1 MTPPVSARLTRI
13 VCGASDARSLDLGR
27 GMGDLEAMGSVA
39 RLFRLHFSLW
49 LGLLVLAAV
58 AALTPAGF
66 GWPLRLAAGWD
77 AGVAVFL
84 IVTFYH
90 IVRARSQDAIRRR
103 AAELDQAGAMVLPLS
118 MAAAVASV
126 VVLVLAMVTSG
137 GKPTVGQAVF
147 SVCTVGLSWLYVHII
162 FALHYAHGFYA
173 PREHGQGD
181 QGRGDQGGLMF
192 PGEDEP
198 DYWDFL
204 HFSLIIGVA
213 NQTADIQISS
223 RKLRGLATLHSLVAW
238 FFNAVILALTVN
250 LAATLF

>member
-1 MTPPVSARLTRI
+1 
-13 VCGASDARSLDLGR
+13 
-27 GMGDLEAMGSVA
+27 MGDLGAMGSVA

-49 LGLLVLAAV
+49 VGLFVLAAV

-77 AGVAVFL
+77 AGVAAFL
-84 IVTFYH
+84 IVTFWR
-90 IVRARSQDAIRRR
+90 IFRARSQDAIRRR
-103 AAELDQAGAMVLPLS
+103 AAELDQAGALVLPLS

-126 VVLVLAMVTSG
+126 VVLVLAMVAG
-137 GKPTVGQAVF
+137 DGKLTVGQAAF
-147 SVCTVGLSWLYVHII
+147 SVGTVGLSWLYVHII

-173 PREHGQGD
+173 PREHGK
-181 QGRGDQGGLMF
+181 GDQGGLIF
-192 PGEDEP
+192 PGEDEA

-250 LAATLF
+250 LVATLF

>member
-1 MTPPVSARLTRI
+1 
-13 VCGASDARSLDLGR
+13 
-27 GMGDLEAMGSVA
+27 MGDFEAMGSVA

-77 AGVAVFL
+77 AGVAAFL
-84 IVTFYH
+84 TVTFYH
-90 IVRARSQDAIRRR
+90 IFRARSQDAIRRR
-103 AAELDQAGAMVLPLS
+103 AAELDQAGALVLPLS
-118 MAAAVASV
+118 MAAGVASV
-126 VVLVLAMVTSG
+126 VVLVLAMVAG
-137 GKPTVGQAVF
+137 GGRPTVGQAVF
-147 SVCTVGLSWLYVHII
+147 SVGTVGLSWLYVHII

-181 QGRGDQGGLMF
+181 QGRGDQGGLIF

>member
-1 MTPPVSARLTRI
+1 
-13 VCGASDARSLDLGR
+13 
-27 GMGDLEAMGSVA
+27 MGDLEAMGFVA
-39 RLFRLHFSLW
+39 RLFRLHFSLWLW

-77 AGVAVFL
+77 AGVAAFL

-90 IVRARSQDAIRRR
+90 IVRVRSQDAIRRR
-103 AAELDQAGAMVLPLS
+103 AAELDQAGALVLPLS

-126 VVLVLAMVTSG
+126 VVLVLAMVAGG

-147 SVCTVGLSWLYVHII
+147 SVGTVGLSWLYVHII

-173 PREHGQGD
+173 PREQGK
-181 QGRGDQGGLMF
+181 GEKGGGDQGGLIF

-204 HFSLIIGVA
+204 HFGLIIGVA

>member
-1 MTPPVSARLTRI
+1 
-13 VCGASDARSLDLGR
+13 
-27 GMGDLEAMGSVA
+27 MGDLEAMGSVA

-58 AALTPAGF
+58 AALTPAGL

-77 AGVAVFL
+77 AGVAAFL
-84 IVTFYH
+84 MVTLYH
-90 IVRARSQDAIRRR
+90 VVRARSQDAIRRR
-103 AAELDQAGAMVLPLS
+103 AAELDQAGDLVLPLS

-126 VVLVLAMVTSG
+126 VVLVLAMVASD

-147 SVCTVGLSWLYVHII
+147 SVGTVGLSWLYVHVI

-173 PREHGQGD
+173 PREHGRGEK
-181 QGRGDQGGLMF
+181 GGGDQGGLIF

-198 DYWDFL
+198 NYWDFL
-204 HFSLIIGVA
+204 HFGLIIGVA

>member
-1 MTPPVSARLTRI
+1 
-13 VCGASDARSLDLGR
+13 
-27 GMGDLEAMGSVA
+27 MGDLEAMGFVA
-39 RLFRLHFSLW
+39 RLFRLHFSLWLW

-77 AGVAVFL
+77 AGVAAFL

-90 IVRARSQDAIRRR
+90 IVRVRSQDAIRRR
-103 AAELDQAGAMVLPLS
+103 AAELDQAGALVLPLS

-126 VVLVLAMVTSG
+126 VVLVLAMVTSSG
-137 GKPTVGQAVF
+137 EPTVGQAVF
-147 SVCTVGLSWLYVHII
+147 SVGTVGLSWLYVHII

-173 PREHGQGD
+173 PREHGK
-181 QGRGDQGGLMF
+181 GDQGGLIL

-204 HFSLIIGVA
+204 HFGLIIGVA

-223 RKLRGLATLHSLVAW
+223 RKMRGLATLHSLVAW

>member
-1 MTPPVSARLTRI
+1 
-13 VCGASDARSLDLGR
+13 
-27 GMGDLEAMGSVA
+27 MGDLEAMGSVA

-49 LGLLVLAAV
+49 LGLLVLATV
-58 AALTPAGF
+58 AALTPAGL

-77 AGVAVFL
+77 AGVAAFL

-90 IVRARSQDAIRRR
+90 IFRARSQDAIRRR
-103 AAELDQAGAMVLPLS
+103 AAELDQAGALVLPLS

-126 VVLVLAMVTSG
+126 VVLVLAMVASG

-173 PREHGQGD
+173 PREHGK
-181 QGRGDQGGLMF
+181 GDQGGLIF
-192 PGEDEP
+192 PGEDDA

>member
-1 MTPPVSARLTRI
+1 
-13 VCGASDARSLDLGR
+13 
-27 GMGDLEAMGSVA
+27 MGDLEAMGSVA
-39 RLFRLHFSLW
+39 RLLRLHLSLW

-58 AALTPAGF
+58 AALTPGGF
-66 GWPLRLAAGWD
+66 GWPP
-77 AGVAVFL
+77 FL
-84 IVTFYH
+84 VVTFYH
-90 IVRARSQDAIRRR
+90 VFRARSQDAIRRR
-103 AAELDQAGAMVLPLS
+103 AAELDQAGALDFPNS

-137 GKPTVGQAVF
+137 GKPTLGQAVF
-147 SVCTVGLSWLYVHII
+147 SVGTVGLSWLYVHII

-173 PREHGQGD
+173 PREHCKGD
-181 QGRGDQGGLMF
+181 RGGLIF

-213 NQTADIQISS
+213 NQTADIHISS